1 MEYLRYVPPHEV
13 AEGVR
18 RTVERMENM
27 SSDELWQ
34 MWLDMGLIRVMKNG
48 EVRVP
53 MGQDLDAEDE
63 AWEREQAA
71 KQAALDSHSV
81 S

>member
-1 MEYLRYVPPHEV
+1 MEYLRYVPPQEV
-13 AEGVR
+13 AKEFR
-18 RTVERMENM
+18 KTVELMGSM

-71 KQAALDSHSV
+71 KRAAQSS
-81 S
+81 